1 MPIPP
6 VFIIDKTIY
15 GNLLMTRRFPIASV
29 IPCHKKIIVIF
40 NRDSMRCIPIQFSD
54 SAEYLMI
61 ILVID
66 LNKGIALFCHCY
78 HDNSLAEQS
87 VRLDACTAE
96 NGLQDLERQFDNE
109 PQNLEWQQQQRL
121 HFFFSVPL
129 VEFTGKER
137 GRNLLPCFKR
147 GPEKALRD
155 TREENAPIG
164 RRIHPFVGSR
174 SEISQVS
181 LEPIKALNA

>member
-1 MPIPP
+1 
-6 VFIIDKTIY
+6 
-15 GNLLMTRRFPIASV
+15 
-29 IPCHKKIIVIF
+29 
-40 NRDSMRCIPIQFSD
+40 
-54 SAEYLMI
+54 
-61 ILVID
+61 
-66 LNKGIALFCHCY
+66 
-78 HDNSLAEQS
+78 
-87 VRLDACTAE
+87 
-96 NGLQDLERQFDNE
+96 
-109 PQNLEWQQQQRL
+109 
-121 HFFFSVPL
+121 VPL

-155 TREENAPIG
+155 TREENAPKG